1 MGTGTTLIGTGTT
14 LIGIGTTLPQSN
26 GYQYHPFLVSV
37 PNCEFYLEMTNF
49 AISHSLFFNKPP
61 QFHPTSK
68 PTIESIQN
76 NSKMVHNP
84 NINTRGEIKRIP
96 NSQQIFIH
104 LNQITYMIHHK
115 SIEMFTN
122 PYKTIA
128 IHTNPY
134 KTITIHTQREDSNLI
149 LYKLGFYQPNFQQI

>member
-1 MGTGTTLIGTGTT
+1 MGTSTTLNGTGTTLP
-14 LIGIGTTLPQSN
+14 LSN
-26 GYQYHPFLVSV
+26 GYRYHPFLVPV
-37 PNCEFYLEMTNF
+37 PNYGFCLEMADF

-68 PTIESIQN
+68 PTMESTQN

-104 LNQITYMIHHK
+104 PNQITYMILYK

-122 PYKTIA
+122 PYKTIS

-134 KTITIHTQREDSNLI
+134 KTITIHTQMEDSILI